1 MPDSRLQRLPARHHR
16 ERTATMRAKSASA
29 PTNQSQMVSVTTNGT
44 ARLLFH
50 SISRRTALRGVGAS
64 LITSAAAALGR
75 STAAAASDLFVNP
88 VYFGIEDV
96 SIPADGD
103 SFEVPPGG
111 AGFGAR
117 IYYPSDEPNGRVS
130 ATEEQGGWG

>member
-75 STAAAASDLFVNP
+75 STAAAEGGPNAADTAGTVTRASLTN
-88 VYFGIEDV
+88 
-96 SIPADGD
+96 
-103 SFEVPPGG
+103 
-111 AGFGAR
+111 AR
-117 IYYPSDEPNGRVS
+117 
-130 ATEEQGGWG
+130 